1 MNTSRLRITTLAL
14 VAALSLVCA
23 DFAQAQPAAHFAKD
37 GPRQEAPLSP
47 EQMETVQKMSKA
59 FFDQTLPLR
68 QALIVKK
75 AELKAQMLSPN
86 PDAAKV
92 ETLYREIGDLR
103 GKMAVARLNL
113 REELEKQGIPAR
125 HCPMSGMGPG
135 PRQHGFDTPGLDR
148 GSFPPVID
156 KGLQQLLN
164 DNNAGNG
171 IAGHSQNWDC
181 ALAA

>member
-23 DFAQAQPAAHFAKD
+23 EFAQAQPEAHFAKD

-113 REELEKQGIPAR
+113 RAELEKQGIPAR

-135 PRQHGFDTPGLDR
+135 PRQHGFDCDRPHGPRGSGNGPDCDR
-148 GSFPPVID
+148 GPR
-156 KGLQQLLN
+156 
-164 DNNAGNG
+164 
-171 IAGHSQNWDC
+171 GHRDHGGHGGHDGCWR
-181 ALAA
+181 